1 MTAPVTRDARGRLLP
16 GASLNPG
23 GRPATLEPVRA
34 LLRQH
39 TEQFVTALVDL
50 LSSKDDSVRL
60 AAVKEYFD
68 RLCGKPV
75 AVTEAAVRTQS
86 VDLTAAIRE
95 MYLKAVSIPLA
106 PTIDAEPSATVL
118 PPSHDGNDATDDRE
132 PW

>member
-1 MTAPVTRDARGRLLP
+1 MNVPSVSRDARGRLLP

-75 AVTEAAVRTQS
+75 AVTEADVRTQS

-95 MYLKAVSIPLA
+95 MYLKAVSTPPP
-106 PTIDAEPSATVL
+106 PTIDAERSATVL
-118 PPSHDGNDATDDRE
+118 PPHGDDDATDDRE